1 MANRIN
7 RCENKLRRKVMLQP
21 RAPQSSD
28 VLWGALGHS
37 EEKTPTICYV
47 RIELNTN
54 VILVDKGNYSAT
66 QQRYSI

>member
-7 RCENKLRRKVMLQP
+7 RYENKLRKVMLQP

-28 VLWGALGHS
+28 VLWGALGPLGREDS
-37 EEKTPTICYV
+37 QG